1 MISLLKKSS
10 TQIVMKNI
18 THLIR
23 GYIAVVVVSPSA
35 GGVDDQV
42 KYCRPK
48 IKLFTMIYFEIF
60 KPKYLLVP
68 NIKSRCFNLFK
79 QKFKF

>member
-10 TQIVMKNI
+10 TQIFMKNI

-23 GYIAVVVVSPSA
+23 GYIAVVVVSPSG

-48 IKLFTMIYFEIF
+48 IKLLTMIYILKF
-60 KPKYLLVP
+60 
-68 NIKSRCFNLFK
+68 FNGVYSNRNTCLC
-79 QKFKF
+79 QT